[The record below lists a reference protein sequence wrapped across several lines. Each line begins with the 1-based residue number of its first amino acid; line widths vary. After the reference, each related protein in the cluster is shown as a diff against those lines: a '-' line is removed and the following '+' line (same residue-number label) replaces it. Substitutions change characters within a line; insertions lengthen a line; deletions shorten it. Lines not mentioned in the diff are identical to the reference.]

1 MPVYAIAT
9 LNIHDRTQYA
19 EYEAGFMAILDQYD
33 GKILSVDESPVVLEG
48 QWPFTRTV
56 LLEFTDADELQ
67 RWYGSDAYQTLMK
80 HRLAASD
87 GHVVII
93 NGLSP

>member
-1 MPVYAIAT
+1 MDIF
-9 LNIHDRTQYA
+9 N
-19 EYEAGFMAILDQYD
+19 QYD

-67 RWYGSDAYQTLMK
+67 RWYKSDAYQTLMK
-80 HRLAASD
+80 HRLSASD